1 MKKQEDIILGNR
13 IKEIRIKLNYD
24 QKRFAQ
30 EIGAT
35 VSALSNWENGRNK
48 PNMEKLSKIANLGNT
63 TVEALISNSKKEYA
77 LKYAL
82 ERLKEILFQQPYID
96 IDVENSDFVYKYG
109 GKILSIIEKQIEFLK
124 LTIYS
129 NKDIE
134 NFVDEIIDRHVY
146 TTPKNTRGLLFDIKL
161 TLSDE
166 VRKISDY
173 SGETNN
179 LPFYLNIS
187 DNLDSKITTEAKNIL
202 NNAIEEIETLIN
214 NCD

>member
-63 TVEALISNSKKEYA
+63 TVEDLISNSKKEYA
-77 LKYAL
+77 LEYAL
-82 ERLKEILFQQPYID
+82 KSLKKILYQEPQID
-96 IDVENSDFVYKYG
+96 IDVEHSDFVYKYG
-109 GKILSIIEKQIEFLK
+109 GEILSIIEKDIELLK

-134 NFVDEIIDRHVY
+134 NFVDEIIANNVY
-146 TTPKNTRGLLFDIKL
+146 DTPKNTRGLLFDIKS
-161 TLSDE
+161 TLSKE
-166 VRKISDY
+166 VRKISEY

-179 LPFYLNIS
+179 FSFYLNIS
-187 DNLDSKITTEAKNIL
+187 DDLDSKITTEAKNIL

>member
-13 IKEIRIKLNYD
+13 IKEIRFKLNYD

-63 TVEALISNSKKEYA
+63 SVEELISNSKKEYA
-77 LKYAL
+77 LEYAL
-82 ERLKEILFQQPYID
+82 KRLKEILYREPQID
-96 IDVENSDFVYKYG
+96 FDVENSEFVYKYG
-109 GKILSIIEKQIEFLK
+109 GEILSIIEKHIDLLK
-124 LTIYS
+124 LPIYS

-134 NFVDEIIDRHVY
+134 NYVDEIIDNNVY
-146 TTPKNTRGLLFDIKL
+146 TIPKGTRSLLFDIKS
-161 TLSDE
+161 TLSNE
-166 VRKISDY
+166 VRKISEY
-173 SGETNN
+173 SGEGNY
-179 LPFYLNIS
+179 FSSYLNIS

-202 NNAIEEIETLIN
+202 NNAIEEIKTLIN

>member
-48 PNMEKLSKIANLGNT
+48 PNMEKLSKIADLGNT
-63 TVEALISNSKKEYA
+63 SVEQLISNSKKEYA

-82 ERLKEILFQQPYID
+82 ERLKKILFQEPHID
-96 IDVENSDFVYKYG
+96 IDVEHSDFVYKYG
-109 GKILSIIEKQIEFLK
+109 GEILSIIEKNIEPLK

-129 NKDIE
+129 IKDIE
-134 NFVDEIIDRHVY
+134 NFVDEIIDNNVY

-161 TLSDE
+161 ILSNE
-166 VRKISDY
+166 VRKISEY
-173 SGETNN
+173 SGERNY
-179 LPFYLNIS
+179 FSSYLNIS

>member
-63 TVEALISNSKKEYA
+63 SVEALLSNSKKEYA
-77 LKYAL
+77 LEYAL
-82 ERLKEILFQQPYID
+82 KSLKKILYQEPQID
-96 IDVENSDFVYKYG
+96 FDVENSEFVYKYG
-109 GKILSIIEKQIEFLK
+109 GEILSIIEKHIDLLK
-124 LTIYS
+124 LSIYS

-134 NFVDEIIDRHVY
+134 NFVDDIIANNVY
-146 TTPKNTRGLLFDIKL
+146 IIPKSTKSLLFDIKS

-166 VRKISDY
+166 IRKISEY
-173 SGETNN
+173 LGETNN
-179 LPFYLNIS
+179 LLPNLNIS
-187 DNLDSKITTEAKNIL
+187 EILDSKITTEAKNIL
-202 NNAIEEIETLIN
+202 NNTIEEIETLIN